1 MFQVTYV
8 ALQINHLNA
17 CFRTTH
23 LGPGRVSPFWQRP
36 GLNHLCDM
44 FFKLQQ
50 RNKIKMSVPPA
61 YPFIEE
67 SILAECQQCDNKKKY
82 PEKQISM
89 AINKLS
95 NLFITAGSWNWS
107 FLVAAC
113 FLVFFVCANLNCCVT
128 HDPHTNTNKLVK
140 VESNDVKF
148 SAESLAEHCSP
159 GWKSEIWNLHA

>member
-23 LGPGRVSPFWQRP
+23 LGPGRVPPPFWQRP

-67 SILAECQQCDNKKKY
+67 SILAEYQQCDNKKKI
-82 PEKQISM
+82 PRKTNINGNKQALQFIHHRR
-89 AINKLS
+89 KLKLELS
-95 NLFITAGSWNWS
+95 GGS
-107 FLVAAC
+107 V
-113 FLVFFVCANLNCCVT
+113 FLVFFCVCEF
-128 HDPHTNTNKLVK
+128 KLLCDTRPAHKHKQTCQSRV
-140 VESNDVKF
+140 
-148 SAESLAEHCSP
+148 
-159 GWKSEIWNLHA
+159 

>member
-1 MFQVTYV
+1 MCIIKNNQSNQTNLSLISSQITLKRLNTPQRESAIANQIPGDLFPLSISRANMFQVTYV

-23 LGPGRVSPFWQRP
+23 LGPGRVPPPFWQRP

-67 SILAECQQCDNKKKY
+67 SILAECQQCDNNNKKY

-95 NLFITAGSWNWS
+95 NLFITAGS
-107 FLVAAC
+107 
-113 FLVFFVCANLNCCVT
+113 
-128 HDPHTNTNKLVK
+128 
-140 VESNDVKF
+140 
-148 SAESLAEHCSP
+148 
-159 GWKSEIWNLHA
+159 